1 MVVLVFLG
9 MLIILVIAGVIACFV
24 FLPILQA
31 ILATVIGVP
40 FTLWLGVLFYGLV
53 RRSQP
58 LRPFD
63 AAEQK
68 QSGADFGGEGRY
80 ITTSDGRIV
89 EYLVYGSQRDDA
101 KVIVQMHGSTTTGG
115 WQCMMNA
122 SLCEALNLKG
132 IAPSVPCHGYSDLHI
147 GRKISDFPLD
157 LAIILEAEG
166 VNEFMVEGASFGT
179 AHAMAI
185 AWHFG
190 PSRCVAMGLMVPYL
204 SDQICKEFKL
214 ESKADALPKPDAR
227 TWYQAWNFLVAD
239 LMFSSPFSPPA
250 RFMTLLSE
258 GKKVKQE
265 KPWAIDSIVQDQKMR
280 LVARGSQGQGW
291 EQFSFDVTVLWGFDP
306 RDINTKNIAVWY
318 AEDDS
323 AVPPSHGEWLAQYFG
338 SKEGVDI
345 DIRAEDVGYGHFTYI
360 PSFGPVYQTDEK
372 TMPKTLLDLC
382 ELN

>member
-1 MVVLVFLG
+1 V
-9 MLIILVIAGVIACFV
+9 
-24 FLPILQA
+24 LQA
-31 ILATVIGVP
+31 IIATVIGVP
-40 FTLWLGVLFYGLV
+40 LTLGLGVLFYGLV
-53 RRSQP
+53 RRAQP

-63 AAEQK
+63 AEEQK
-68 QSGADFGGEGRY
+68 QSAADIGGEGRY
-80 ITTSDGRIV
+80 ITTSDGRII

-115 WQCMMNA
+115 WPCVMNA
-122 SLCEALNLKG
+122 PLCEALNLKS

-147 GRKISDFPLD
+147 GRQISDFPLD
-157 LAIILEAEG
+157 LALILEAEG

-204 SDQICKEFKL
+204 SDPICKEFKL

-239 LMFSSPFSPPA
+239 LMYASPFSPPA
-250 RFMTLLSE
+250 RYMTQLSE

-265 KPWAIDSIVQDQKMR
+265 KPWAIDSIGQDQITR

-291 EQFSFDVTVLWGFDP
+291 EQFSFDVTALWGFDP
-306 RDINTKNIAVWY
+306 RDIETKSIAVWY
-318 AEDDS
+318 AEDDT
-323 AVPPSHGEWLAQYFG
+323 AVPPSHGEWLAQFFG
-338 SKEGVDI
+338 SKEGVKI
-345 DIRAEDVGYGHFTYI
+345 DIRAEDVGYGHFTYF
-360 PSFGPVYQTDEK
+360 PSLGPVYQTGEK

-382 ELN
+382 EMK